1 MNREVQTAIIEN
13 GAHQLLSEGLA
24 YERCEVGIITQ
35 IDWTEDLSA
44 YKVDTHPERVK
55 VYRTQMDV
63 ILPKGM
69 AVLNADDPHIVELA
83 LHCDGQITW
92 LGLTCNTP
100 LIQAHLTQ
108 GRRVVSLIEGKL
120 ALLEGTTQHVL
131 CPLEALGITK
141 LATDT
146 TQTYNVMAAAAAA
159 WALGLTPD
167 LIQAGLLSFDPN
179 TAVPQ

>member
-1 MNREVQTAIIEN
+1 
-13 GAHQLLSEGLA
+13 
-24 YERCEVGIITQ
+24 
-35 IDWTEDLSA
+35 
-44 YKVDTHPERVK
+44 
-55 VYRTQMDV
+55 
-63 ILPKGM
+63 
-69 AVLNADDPHIVELA
+69 
-83 LHCDGQITW
+83 
-92 LGLTCNTP
+92 
-100 LIQAHLTQ
+100 
-108 GRRVVSLIEGKL
+108 VSLIEGKL

-131 CPLEALGITK
+131 CSLEALGITK